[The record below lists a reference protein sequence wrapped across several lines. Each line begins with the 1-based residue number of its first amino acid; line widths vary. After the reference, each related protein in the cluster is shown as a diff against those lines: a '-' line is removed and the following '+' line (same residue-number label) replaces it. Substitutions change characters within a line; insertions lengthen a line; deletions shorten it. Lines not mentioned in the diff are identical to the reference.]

1 MPQGKL
7 GDINPGAFILD
18 YGDSPHEN
26 IEIRPTLGTLQINI
40 EEGISDVFEEEFG
53 DAPVDTVSKGTVI
66 TIDAPFTRL
75 DGWHLSQI
83 FPNKFEVQS
92 ADELIIKNCAGY
104 SYFENS
110 IPAVIRPLVC
120 NELVTDRSEWVY
132 FWHVH
137 PVMNFQLGYDRENQR
152 MYSVQFKV
160 YPVQTVVR
168 RGQLCK
174 WGV

>member
-40 EEGISDVFEEEFG
+40 EEGTADVFEEEFG

-75 DGWHLSQI
+75 TGDQLKQI

-92 ADELIIKNCAGY
+92 ADELILKNCAGY

-110 IPAVIRPLVC
+110 VPAVILPLVC
-120 NELVTDRSEWVY
+120 NALVTDRSKWVY

-137 PVMNFQLGYDRENQR
+137 PVMSFSLGYDREGQR
-152 MYSVQFKV
+152 MYNVSFKV